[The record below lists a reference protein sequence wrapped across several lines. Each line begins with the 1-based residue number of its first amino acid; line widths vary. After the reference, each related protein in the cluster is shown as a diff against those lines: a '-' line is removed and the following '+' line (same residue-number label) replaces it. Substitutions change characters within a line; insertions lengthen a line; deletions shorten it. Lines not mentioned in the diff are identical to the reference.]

1 MSIGIWQ
8 IVIVLIFVIGVYLL
22 FWKMRKYAGI
32 IIGIVGIL
40 FYVLNVQ
47 NEMSKGI
54 SFGES
59 FYSFFS
65 VFLIS
70 STILLWSV
78 LVNKNMNL
86 IFQSFFAILWSLVM
100 GYIFFYFMDDPTV
113 YAKYFVLQPVLW
125 FVILFISIVIAKYK
139 SKEKK

>member
-1 MSIGIWQ
+1 
-8 IVIVLIFVIGVYLL
+8 
-22 FWKMRKYAGI
+22 MRKYAGI
-32 IIGIVGIL
+32 IIGIAGIL

-78 LVNKNMNL
+78 LLNKNMNL
-86 IFQSFFAILWSLVM
+86 IFQSFFGVLWFLVM
-100 GYIFFYFMDDPTV
+100 GYIFFYFIDYPTA

-139 SKEKK
+139 SKEK

>member
-8 IVIVLIFVIGVYLL
+8 IVTILIFVIGIYLL

-32 IIGIVGIL
+32 IIGIAGIL

-78 LVNKNMNL
+78 LLNKNMNL
-86 IFQSFFAILWSLVM
+86 IFQSFFGVLWFLVM
-100 GYIFFYFMDDPTV
+100 GYIFFYFIDYPTA

-139 SKEKK
+139 SKEK